1 MPEYVYR
8 GRTNEGEHVFGSIES
23 PSVREAFQ
31 ELKSSH
37 GIVLVTGLED
47 RSKASGYRMER
58 LEKLK
63 QRVGKIFERFGGP
76 VLKERLKSISG
87 REKAAA
93 KTTEE
98 QAEKEKPG
106 WFSNM
111 LESRREAAREKRAL
125 KILELVKKLN
135 ETNVT
140 IGSSASL
147 SSPDDRVIF
156 DIFVQQQDDL
166 PQPVEPKRPEFKKK
180 PQRRQSISDGHAIPW
195 DKIKGPSQG
204 IKKVKVSL
212 KDILLFTR
220 RFALLLSSG
229 ISISNALYALSQ
241 HTPNEKLRNIVQTI
255 YRDIQG
261 GNPLSYALLRFP
273 NQFSPLYVAMVVV
286 GEKSGT
292 LDTCLL
298 DMADFLEIQ
307 QKINQT
313 IKSVT
318 IYPRIVF
325 VVLALLM
332 VASAKFFI
340 PMFSELFNDV
350 GMELPF
356 LTRAIFWFADMLLYL
371 IPAVAFFLAG
381 IFLLLRTAKKL
392 GEEYL
397 YQKDKLALR
406 FPVIKGL
413 TMATSMFYFSHT
425 LAIMLKNGV
434 RLIDS
439 LTMARDV
446 VPNRVLQE
454 EVHDAIEQ
462 VVEGSNLSDALFNEP
477 HFDPIMANM
486 I

>member
-1 MPEYVYR
+1 
-8 GRTNEGEHVFGSIES
+8 
-23 PSVREAFQ
+23 
-31 ELKSSH
+31 
-37 GIVLVTGLED
+37 
-47 RSKASGYRMER
+47 
-58 LEKLK
+58 
-63 QRVGKIFERFGGP
+63 
-76 VLKERLKSISG
+76 
-87 REKAAA
+87 
-93 KTTEE
+93 
-98 QAEKEKPG
+98 
-106 WFSNM
+106 
-111 LESRREAAREKRAL
+111 
-125 KILELVKKLN
+125 
-135 ETNVT
+135 
-140 IGSSASL
+140 
-147 SSPDDRVIF
+147 
-156 DIFVQQQDDL
+156 
-166 PQPVEPKRPEFKKK
+166 
-180 PQRRQSISDGHAIPW
+180 
-195 DKIKGPSQG
+195 
-204 IKKVKVSL
+204 
-212 KDILLFTR
+212 
-220 RFALLLSSG
+220 
-229 ISISNALYALSQ
+229 
-241 HTPNEKLRNIVQTI
+241 
-255 YRDIQG
+255 
-261 GNPLSYALLRFP
+261 
-273 NQFSPLYVAMVVV
+273 MVVV

-332 VASAKFFI
+332 VAGAKFFI